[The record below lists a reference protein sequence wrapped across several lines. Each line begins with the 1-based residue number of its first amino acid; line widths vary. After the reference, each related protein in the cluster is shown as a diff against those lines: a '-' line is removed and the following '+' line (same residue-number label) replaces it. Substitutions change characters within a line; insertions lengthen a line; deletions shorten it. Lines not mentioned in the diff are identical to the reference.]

1 MITRNMNITK
11 GRLSLERQI
20 CRTGSIDNST
30 KYKASAPWRL
40 RWHRVHLNQ
49 GDLAAPM
56 AQSPPATRETWRLRW
71 HRVRLR
77 PGRPGAPMAQ
87 SPPVTR
93 ETWGSDGTESAC
105 DPGDLAAPMAKN
117 PPAIRETWV

>member
-71 HRVRLR
+71 QRIHLQS
-77 PGRPGAPMAQ
+77 GRPGF
-87 SPPVTR
+87 
-93 ETWGSDGTESAC
+93 
-105 DPGDLAAPMAKN
+105 DPCRQVKRPTSKINYIHNKQLRDRQNERM
-117 PPAIRETWV
+117 